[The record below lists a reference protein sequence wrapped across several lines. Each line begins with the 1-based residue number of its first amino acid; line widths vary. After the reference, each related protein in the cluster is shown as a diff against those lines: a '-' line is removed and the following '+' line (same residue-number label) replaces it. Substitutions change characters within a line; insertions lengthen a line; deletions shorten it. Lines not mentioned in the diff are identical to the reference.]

1 MKSSIDYKKLSDEEL
16 IKEFQKED
24 TDAFKELVNRYKD
37 KLVNFLYR
45 FTGNRESAEDIS
57 QEAFLKLYK
66 NKDRYIEISKFS
78 TWFYTIA
85 INEAKTNYR
94 REKKH
99 AAVSINDFYRDEHED
114 YQIKSGDRIADEIT
128 DSEIESAIIQKAIN
142 SLGKDHREV
151 IILRDIEGFEYE
163 EISEILKIPT
173 GTVRSRINRAREF
186 LKISLRKLYN
196 SKKT

>member
-1 MKSSIDYKKLSDEEL
+1 LKSSIDYKKLSDEEL

>member
-151 IILRDIEGFEYE
+151 IILRDIDGFEYE

-173 GTVRSRINRAREF
+173 GTVRSRINRARES

>member
-173 GTVRSRINRAREF
+173 GTVRSRINRARES